1 MRTDDDAGDGLG
13 GYEGYEAF
21 FTANYVTLV
30 RTLWSY
36 SGDRH
41 VGEEAAQEAFV
52 RASRDWNRV
61 SKLRSPVGW
70 VSRVGINEVN
80 RHFRRRGAR
89 DRALLR
95 LGAEEHELP
104 PDVAGSLALQ
114 GALAALPWRQRAAL
128 VLHYFA
134 GLPVAEIAEVLQ
146 TRPGTVKSLL
156 SRGRSALADR
166 LRPVEEATDVH

>member
-1 MRTDDDAGDGLG
+1 MG

-36 SGDRH
+36 GGDRD

-61 SKLRSPVGW
+61 STLHSPVGW
-70 VSRVGINEVN
+70 VNRVGINEVN
-80 RHFRRRGAR
+80 RHFRRRAAR
-89 DRALLR
+89 DRALVR
-95 LGAEEHELP
+95 LGAQEHEPP

-114 GALAALPWRQRAAL
+114 AALADLPRRQRAAL

-134 GLPVAEIAEVLQ
+134 GLPVADIAEVLHA
-146 TRPGTVKSLL
+146 RPGTVKSLL

-166 LRPVEEATDVH
+166 LRPVEEVTDVH